1 MNCLWK
7 EFDSWCKCTQCLKH
21 AIALNPDV
29 YSLDD
34 PSPIEAIRA
43 TNAKVVDISHI

>member
-21 AIALNPDV
+21 AIAINPDV

-34 PSPIEAIRA
+34 PSPIEGHPC
-43 TNAKVVDISHI
+43 NKCEGCGY